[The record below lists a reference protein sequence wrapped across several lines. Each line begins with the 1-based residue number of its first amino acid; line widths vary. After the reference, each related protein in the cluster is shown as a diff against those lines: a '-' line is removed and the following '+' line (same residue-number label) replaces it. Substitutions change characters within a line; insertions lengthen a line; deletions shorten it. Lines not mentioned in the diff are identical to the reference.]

1 MFLTHNH
8 AGHFLTLWHQWLCFL
23 LRFYPTC
30 SFCPETSAA
39 EISVVDV
46 AASSGVTKQHAT
58 HAWWYTVVGVVVR
71 CFVGDSNGRTVSNFA
86 MNCGAASLLD
96 HQNCCCEGGVQRRGT
111 GFLMFYKADCYCKCS
126 GVYVSLQFWCVECL
140 YYLCIYYFPYWLKKD
155 RSNVNRFF
163 FCIPRFGRCLSEKKT
178 EKLEHLFF
186 PRVRIQPYALWLAS
200 IPDLCH
206 ILSVKTKRPNYHK
219 TMWPSASLEP
229 CFYSHGIQLRQA
241 VTWQP

>member
-1 MFLTHNH
+1 MFLTHGH
-8 AGHFLTLWHQWLCFL
+8 AGRFITLWHQWLCFL

-30 SFCPETSAA
+30 SLCPETSAA

-96 HQNCCCEGGVQRRGT
+96 HQNCCCGGRGFREGGLVFWCSTKRIVIAEVQVFM
-111 GFLMFYKADCYCKCS
+111 FLFNS
-126 GVYVSLQFWCVECL
+126 GVWNACIILFMYLLFSLL
-140 YYLCIYYFPYWLKKD
+140 TKKD
-155 RSNVNRFF
+155 CSNVNHFF
-163 FCIPRFGRCLSEKKT
+163 FCIPRFGRCEKKT

-206 ILSVKTKRPNYHK
+206 ILSVKTKRPNYYK
-219 TMWPSASLEP
+219 TIWPSTKFIGCGSK
-229 CFYSHGIQLRQA
+229 
-241 VTWQP
+241 

>member
-1 MFLTHNH
+1 MFLAHGH
-8 AGHFLTLWHQWLCFL
+8 AGRFLTLWHQWLCFL

-96 HQNCCCEGGVQRRGT
+96 HQNCCCGVGVGGSEKGDWFFDVPQS
-111 GFLMFYKADCYCKCS
+111 KSS

-140 YYLCIYYFPYWLKKD
+140 YYLIYVFII
-155 RSNVNRFF
+155 FF
-163 FCIPRFGRCLSEKKT
+163 T
-178 EKLEHLFF
+178 
-186 PRVRIQPYALWLAS
+186 
-200 IPDLCH
+200 D
-206 ILSVKTKRPNYHK
+206 
-219 TMWPSASLEP
+219 
-229 CFYSHGIQLRQA
+229 
-241 VTWQP
+241 